1 MSEYAT
7 VSNDFNSGVNS
18 LASSLINLG
27 KARRD
32 VRDAWSGAGSSGA
45 SKDAPPP
52 PPARAG
58 IPPWAIVVGIGL
70 AIYLIRQ

>member
-7 VSNDFNSGVNS
+7 VANDFNSGVNS
-18 LASSLINLG
+18 LASSLVNLG

-45 SKDAPPP
+45 SENAK
-52 PPARAG
+52 PPAKAG

-70 AIYLIRQ
+70 AVYLIQR

>member
-7 VSNDFNSGVNS
+7 VANDFNSGVNS

-32 VRDAWSGAGSSGA
+32 VSDAWSGAGSSGA
-45 SKDAPPP
+45 SKDAQ
-52 PPARAG
+52 PPAGAG
-58 IPPWAIVVGIGL
+58 IPTWAIVVGIGL
-70 AIYLIRQ
+70 AVYLIRQ

>member
-7 VSNDFNSGVNS
+7 VANDFNSGVNS

-45 SKDAPPP
+45 SEDAK

-58 IPPWAIVVGIGL
+58 IPSWAIVVGIGL
-70 AIYLIRQ
+70 AVYLIRQ

>member
-7 VSNDFNSGVNS
+7 VANDFNDGVNT
-18 LASSLINLG
+18 LATSLINLG

-32 VRDAWSGAGSSGA
+32 VSDAWSGAGSSGG
-45 SKDAPPP
+45 SRDAPAPTQK
-52 PPARAG
+52 G

-70 AIYLIRQ
+70 AVYLIRQ